1 MTKDIRDKLWE
12 ITWDNDRALP
22 VDAEPR
28 QIPMVGELHLA
39 IAEID
44 RLRDEVA
51 TLTRARNAAIGFS
64 TLWGRKLG
72 LLRATHRIIYGGE
85 DPKVWQHVKRGSLY
99 VEIGTAT
106 VQLSGEIPITEGETL
121 VIYRGE
127 AGALWAR
134 RTSEFRDGRF
144 IEPRTEELEP

>member
-28 QIPMVGELHLA
+28 QVPTVGDLHLA

-44 RLRDEVA
+44 RLRFTLGA
-51 TLTRARNAAIGFS
+51 TSKERDRAVLAMLRLENRFHN
-64 TLWGRKLG
+64 
-72 LLRATHRIIYGGE
+72 LRAAYRVLHGG
-85 DPKVWQHVKRGSLY
+85 DDLKVWQHVKRGSLY

-106 VQLSGEIPITEGETL
+106 AQIASGRPIVEDDKL

-134 RTSEFRDGRF
+134 RVSEFHDGRF
-144 IEPRTEELEP
+144 IEPRTEELAR